1 MVEEESHTPNALV
14 MVDTQILVALGLPP
28 HDDPSVTNN
37 A

>member
-1 MVEEESHTPNALV
+1 VEEESHAPNALAI
-14 MVDTQILVALGLPP
+14 VDTQILVALGRPP